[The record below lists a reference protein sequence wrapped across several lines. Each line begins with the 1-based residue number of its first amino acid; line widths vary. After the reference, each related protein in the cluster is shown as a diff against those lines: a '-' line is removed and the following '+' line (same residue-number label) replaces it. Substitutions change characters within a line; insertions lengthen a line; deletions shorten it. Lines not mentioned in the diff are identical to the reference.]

1 MVNGD
6 IFLGSGAS
14 ITKVPELDLYCKI
27 TTGSAGS
34 NKSVFTLDTDFTN
47 NFALVNNLYVGC
59 IIRRH
64 NSSDILQTIH
74 RITAN
79 TETTI
84 SITPSVPTLASD
96 DYFVI
101 DSYGAP
107 CPAPKDST
115 TGSVLGTPTITTAGT
130 QIEADESVI
139 GNAAITGVSGLT
151 STSAEIVLTLSA
163 ESSTVAFA
171 AESGTNYDSDL
182 LTINLAS
189 PSGTNGITT
198 LDVLFNTVGASTP
211 SSTSNDSVVVAV
223 ADSATGEEIAQS
235 VLTALSGKDVSVSRS
250 GATLTITNKT
260 GGYVGAA
267 MIAKTG
273 LADSTITMG
282 SVQGGIITGVS
293 LTNAG
298 SSVSGSGN
306 LTITSNG
313 GTDGVLAL
321 VAETTTTGKRLLAD
335 TWLGITES
343 ITFPTTEVEMKQT
356 NLSLGGSRNFTY
368 QYKGIETA
376 GAADLSL
383 VANHGA
389 WLYYFLGR
397 CTNVDIGNIDT
408 SDVFSESA
416 PSGTP
421 PTNDFTAESAN
432 AVYIDYNSI
441 SETGPIFQR
450 SVRENS
456 VNVMTPPVNISID
469 DKANLD
475 KVGAFSLTSGKLQN
489 AIKYTFAEQE
499 QDLLPSFAL
508 EQVMSKLPS
517 SNTYRT
523 QTADDNEELNFV
535 KIARGCRVN
544 TLTLTAN
551 ENEEVKMSLSAN
563 TRNVH
568 SLEKTE
574 SYDARR
580 ATINETSF
588 FNFTSIDELREPFF
602 FSDGVFKCFGHAFL
616 KINTLT
622 LTMNNSLQD
631 RRFFGVG
638 SKSIQEAIPAQRTY
652 EISFTGHVT
661 DDRLYNELL
670 NQSEDTGNTIELTF
684 TKSTGE
690 KIDLNFQNYY
700 LSANN
705 FPIADDKG
713 PIVVEA
719 TVMPRTC
726 SLCEVTTHWM
736 LQG

>member
-27 TTGSAGS
+27 TTASAGS
-34 NKSVFTLDTDFTN
+34 DVSTFTLHTDFTN

-59 IIRRH
+59 VIRRY
-64 NSSDILQTIH
+64 NSGDNLQTIH

-84 SITPSVPTLASD
+84 TITPSVATLASD
-96 DYFVI
+96 DYFI
-101 DSYGAP
+101 IESYGAP
-107 CPAPKDST
+107 CPAPKES
-115 TGSVLGTPTITTAGT
+115 SGTVHTDLVTTITFLSDDKT
-130 QIEADESVI
+130 DYNDDV
-139 GNAAITGVSGLT
+139 
-151 STSAEIVLTLSA
+151 IVLNLLSA
-163 ESSTVAFA
+163 ETSGGGTLAQAALFIDSSGGQTYSGAISTTAEVAIDGASNNTREEFA
-171 AESGTNYDSDL
+171 AILATAADGLSNASATRNGATVTITSKYGGSNAVATTMSQLDGTAK
-182 LTINLAS
+182 TINS
-189 PSGTNGITT
+189 
-198 LDVLFNTVGASTP
+198 
-211 SSTSNDSVVVAV
+211 
-223 ADSATGEEIAQS
+223 
-235 VLTALSGKDVSVSRS
+235 
-250 GATLTITNKT
+250 
-260 GGYVGAA
+260 
-267 MIAKTG
+267 
-273 LADSTITMG
+273 
-282 SVQGGIITGVS
+282 
-293 LTNAG
+293 
-298 SSVSGSGN
+298 N
-306 LTITSNG
+306 LTITSTVG
-313 GTDGVLAL
+313 
-321 VAETTTTGKRLLAD
+321 TTTSASTGKRLLAD

-376 GAADLSL
+376 GAADLNL

-397 CTNVDIGNIDT
+397 CTNVDIGDIST

-421 PTNDFTAESAN
+421 PTDDFTAESAN

-469 DKANLD
+469 DRANLD
-475 KVGAFSLTSGKLQN
+475 KVGSFSLTSGKLQN

-508 EQVMSKLPS
+508 EQVLSKLPS

-523 QTADDNEELNFV
+523 QTADANEELNFV

-551 ENEEVKMSLSAN
+551 ENEEVKMTINAN

-580 ATINETSF
+580 GVVDETSF

-670 NQSEDTGNTIELTF
+670 NQSEDTSNTIELTF

-690 KIDLNFQNYY
+690 KINLNFQNYY

>member
-1 MVNGD
+1 MVSED

-34 NKSVFTLDTDFTN
+34 NKSTFTLHTDFTN
-47 NFALVNNLYVGC
+47 NFGLVNNIYVGC
-59 IIRRH
+59 VIRRY
-64 NSSDILQTIH
+64 NSSDVLQTVH

-79 TETTI
+79 TETTV
-84 SITPSVPTLASD
+84 SITPSVATLASD

-107 CPAPKDST
+107 TPAPKVSSGTTHTAATTEITFNSDVLTDYNDLAIVLQVPASAGASATVKVVSFDT
-115 TGSVLGTPTITTAGT
+115 TGSQSYTGGAASGGNLE
-130 QIEADESVI
+130 EAVI
-139 GNAAITGVSGLT
+139 
-151 STSAEIVLTLSA
+151 SAQNTREEYA
-163 ESSTVAFA
+163 TVFA
-171 AESGTNYDSDL
+171 AEVNSL
-182 LTINLAS
+182 
-189 PSGTNGITT
+189 
-198 LDVLFNTVGASTP
+198 
-211 SSTSNDSVVVAV
+211 SNV
-223 ADSATGEEIAQS
+223 SAT
-235 VLTALSGKDVSVSRS
+235 RN
-250 GATLTITNKT
+250 GAIVTVTNT
-260 GGYVGAA
+260 
-267 MIAKTG
+267 
-273 LADSTITMG
+273 
-282 SVQGGIITGVS
+282 
-293 LTNAG
+293 
-298 SSVSGSGN
+298 
-306 LTITSNG
+306 NG
-313 GTDGVLAL
+313 GTTT
-321 VAETTTTGKRLLAD
+321 ETTKTELDGTAHSSSEITISSTLGTTTTTATGKRLLAD

-376 GAADLSL
+376 GAADLSI
-383 VANHGA
+383 VANHGT
-389 WLYYFLGR
+389 WLYYFLGK
-397 CTNVDIGNIDT
+397 CTNVDIGNIA
-408 SDVFSESA
+408 SDNTFSESA

-421 PTNDFTAESAN
+421 PTSDFVAESSN
-432 AVYIDYNSI
+432 AIYVDYDSI
-441 SETGPIFQR
+441 TETGPIFQR
-450 SVRENS
+450 SVGT
-456 VNVMTPPVNISID
+456 VMTPPVNISID
-469 DKANLD
+469 SRANLD
-475 KVGAFSLTSGKLQN
+475 KVGSFSLSSGKLQN

-499 QDLLPSFAL
+499 QDILPSFSM
-508 EQVMSKLPS
+508 EQVLSKLPS

-523 QTADDNEELNFV
+523 QTDDANEELNFV

-574 SYDARR
+574 SYEARR
-580 ATINETSF
+580 GEVDETNF
-588 FNFTSIDELREPFF
+588 FNYTSIDELREPFF
-602 FSDGVFKCFGHAFL
+602 FSDGVFKVFGHTFL

-622 LTMNNSLQD
+622 LTMNNNLQD

-638 SKSIQEAIPAQRTY
+638 SKSIQEAIPAQRSY

-670 NQSEDTGNTIELTF
+670 NQSEDTSNTIELTF

-690 KIDLNFQNYY
+690 KINLNFQNYY